1 MAAAKKGGLGKGIDS
16 LIPNKV
22 SATKTEAKNENAKND
37 KVIEGVLVN
46 INKVEPNREQPR
58 KNFDEDALLELSE
71 SIKQFGVLQPL
82 LVQDRKGYYEII
94 AGERRWRAAKLVN
107 VVCRYIF
114 KANVNFSWSE
124 EVVVALLVLTYMVG
138 AALCSGDEGGLINMT
153 IFTGKMSRR
162 TQLVIEIIT
171 NLCLIAF
178 GVIIFISGWD
188 RCASKIASGQVTTA
202 LAIPDWIYNAFI
214 PLGAFLM
221 VIHTVERSLDSISEL
236 KTVHGAD
243 KREGGD
249 AA

>member
-1 MAAAKKGGLGKGIDS
+1 MKQNPYKRFARALAAVEKWIIVVALAI
-16 LIPNKV
+16 
-22 SATKTEAKNENAKND
+22 
-37 KVIEGVLVN
+37 GV
-46 INKVEPNREQPR
+46 
-58 KNFDEDALLELSE
+58 ALT
-71 SIKQFGVLQPL
+71 
-82 LVQDRKGYYEII
+82 
-94 AGERRWRAAKLVN
+94 AVN

-171 NLCLIAF
+171 N
-178 GVIIFISGWD
+178 

-221 VIHTVERSLDSISEL
+221 VIHTVERILDGIGEL
-236 KTVHGAD
+236 KTLHGAD
-243 KREGGD
+243 KPEGGD

>member
-1 MAAAKKGGLGKGIDS
+1 MKQNPYKRFARALAAVEKWIIVVALAI
-16 LIPNKV
+16 
-22 SATKTEAKNENAKND
+22 
-37 KVIEGVLVN
+37 GV
-46 INKVEPNREQPR
+46 
-58 KNFDEDALLELSE
+58 ALT
-71 SIKQFGVLQPL
+71 
-82 LVQDRKGYYEII
+82 
-94 AGERRWRAAKLVN
+94 AVN

-202 LAIPDWIYNAFI
+202 SR
-214 PLGAFLM
+214 G
-221 VIHTVERSLDSISEL
+221 RSTAASASICCWPFRSSSSRATSWP
-236 KTVHGAD
+236 KPASPTG
-243 KREGGD
+243 
-249 AA
+249 